1 MWEFEKDLY
10 IKRVIRFIKL
20 HKIKFISYLVL
31 VLALSVLVYALM
43 TEYKYTHPI
52 YNEGEYIGIGNG
64 YHSDIKVKIKTDKYR
79 ILSIEILEHQEMPVI
94 SEIVFM
100 DIPHR
105 VVRKNSTEIDLV
117 SGATFTSKGL
127 LEAIDDALIEAKIK
141 PEENQ

>member
-10 IKRVIRFIKL
+10 VKKAVRFIKV
-20 HKIKFISYLVL
+20 HRIKIISYMIL
-31 VLALSVLVYALM
+31 VLALSVIAYALM
-43 TEYKYTHPI
+43 TEYRYMHPM
-52 YNEGEYIGIGNG
+52 YNEGEYTGIGNG

-94 SEIVFM
+94 SEIVFK

-105 VVRKNSTEIDLV
+105 VIRKNSTEIDLV

-127 LEAIDDALIEAKIK
+127 LEAIDDALVEARIV